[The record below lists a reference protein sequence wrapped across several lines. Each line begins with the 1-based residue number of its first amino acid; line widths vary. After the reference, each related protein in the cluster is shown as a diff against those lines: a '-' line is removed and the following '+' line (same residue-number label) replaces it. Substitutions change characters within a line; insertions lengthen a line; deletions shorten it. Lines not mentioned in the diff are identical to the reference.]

1 MKKNIVSV
9 ALSLALTGALLAG
22 CGSSASAPKAS
33 EAAPETASSEAASEA
48 SEAPAASEAASE
60 AAAPASDVSIPA
72 PEGDDAKISIGV
84 TSVPHGEIVTD
95 VVKPLLEGAGW
106 TVDVVEFSDYVQPNE
121 ALNSGELDANYFQTT
136 QYMEAQNDE
145 RGFKLVNAGEIHLE
159 PMGLYSKGI
168 TSIDDLADGA
178 TVAIPN
184 DTSNGSRALQ
194 LLASNGLITVD
205 SSKELVAVTDITEN
219 PKNINFQ
226 ETEAAFLAR
235 SLDDVDAAVINGN
248 YAIEAGFNP
257 VKDAIISEET
267 TTDGISKY
275 FNDLVVTEDNKDS
288 VKTKALYAAL
298 TSQGVA
304 DYIEEKY
311 QGSVIKAF

>member
-33 EAAPETASSEAASEA
+33 EAAPEAATSSEAA

-60 AAAPASDVSIPA
+60 AAAPAADADIPA
-72 PEGDDAKISIGV
+72 PEGDDTKISIGV
-84 TSVPHGEIVTD
+84 TSVPHGEIVND

-106 TVDVVEFSDYVQPNE
+106 AVDVVEFSDYVQPNE

-136 QYMEAQNDE
+136 QYMEAQNNE

-159 PMGLYSKGI
+159 PMGLYSKSI
-168 TSIDDLADGA
+168 TSLDDLADGA